1 MKLEALIVKKMKGF
15 TLDVS
20 LSAAQGEI
28 VGLLGE
34 SGGGKSM
41 TLKSIAG
48 ILTPDSGRIVLNDHV
63 LFDSDRNINVP
74 VRERNAGYMF
84 QSYALFPYMTVRENI
99 CCGIKDRNRK
109 KEIADQFLEL
119 LHITPFEG
127 RYPKE
132 LSGGQQ

>member
-1 MKLEALIVKKMKGF
+1 MKLEASIVKKMKGF

-63 LFDSDRNINVP
+63 LFDSERNINVP
-74 VRERNAGYMF
+74 VRNECWLHV

-109 KEIADQFLEL
+109 K
-119 LHITPFEG
+119 
-127 RYPKE
+127 K
-132 LSGGQQ
+132 

>member
-1 MKLEALIVKKMKGF
+1 MKLEASIVKKMKGF
-15 TLDVS
+15 TLDVN

-63 LFDSDRNINVP
+63 LFVSVYDRAGKHLL
-74 VRERNAGYMF
+74 RNKR
-84 QSYALFPYMTVRENI
+84 PE
-99 CCGIKDRNRK
+99 
-109 KEIADQFLEL
+109 
-119 LHITPFEG
+119 P
-127 RYPKE
+127 
-132 LSGGQQ
+132 